1 MNRSAFSNHQTNL
14 GQRQIQILFCNHQN
28 LTHIPTQRPYI
39 NKAIE
44 RALQTRKTNK
54 DMAMAMALRRLASSI
69 DKPIRPLFNG
79 ASLYYMVL
87 SLYLSFYF

>member
-1 MNRSAFSNHQTNL
+1 MNRSATTKPISDNDKSKFYFATTKISPIYPHNT
-14 GQRQIQILFCNHQN
+14 
-28 LTHIPTQRPYI
+28 PYI